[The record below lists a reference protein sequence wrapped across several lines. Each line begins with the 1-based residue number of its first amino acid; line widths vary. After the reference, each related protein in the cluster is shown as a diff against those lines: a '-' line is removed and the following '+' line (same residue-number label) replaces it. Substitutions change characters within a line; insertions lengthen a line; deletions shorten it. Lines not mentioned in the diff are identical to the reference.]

1 MNTLHTMAELTKP
14 YMFDPETL
22 ETKITFLEKK
32 LNELKSKR
40 SLVKFMKMCEIND
53 ESQLKRVSNLEI
65 QPEYSYSNSEY
76 DEYASEMHGKLTI
89 KYNYSMIDFISP
101 TEVKINVYKIKFSVL
116 TVVSQ
121 TYQNKEDPEKDMNI
135 TTEVK
140 DEGGRS
146 IPFTI
151 DDEEDSTVSEPHKFV
166 DHDKTNGN
174 WAFIINKFY
183 DYCHSQSFDME
194 DENSDIDSIRGVA
207 QISKSLLN

>member
-1 MNTLHTMAELTKP
+1 MAELTKP
-14 YMFDPETL
+14 YMFDPEAL
-22 ETKITFLEKK
+22 ETKITFLENK

-40 SLVKFMKMCEIND
+40 SLVKFMKLCEIND

-65 QPEYSYSNSEY
+65 QPEYKYSDSEI
-76 DEYASEMHGKLTI
+76 DEYTYEMHGKLTI
-89 KYNYSMIDFISP
+89 KYDYSMVDFISP

-116 TVVSQ
+116 TFAGQ
-121 TYQNKEDPEKDMNI
+121 TKGNKDDPAKAMHI
-135 TTEVK
+135 TVEAK
-140 DEGGRS
+140 DEGGGS
-146 IPFTI
+146 IPFMI
-151 DDEEDSTVSEPHKFV
+151 DDEEDSTVMEPHKFV

-194 DENSDIDSIRGVA
+194 DEDSDIDSIRGVA